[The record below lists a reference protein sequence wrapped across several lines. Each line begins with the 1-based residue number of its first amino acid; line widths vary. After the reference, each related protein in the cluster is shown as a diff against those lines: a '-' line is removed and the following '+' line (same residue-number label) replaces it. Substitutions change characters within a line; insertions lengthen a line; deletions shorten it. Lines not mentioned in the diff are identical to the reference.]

1 MHSLCCSSLRTDLN
15 RLDRRISRQPPSHR
29 CQRLPDLPRLVIAT
43 GNAGKLRE
51 YRGLL
56 AEAGPDLVAFDTEIE
71 EVGETYAENARL
83 KAEAA
88 RERSGLPALGDDSGL
103 EVEALDGFPGIRSA
117 RLGPSQK
124 ERTAEL
130 LQRLQGVPRPWT
142 AHFVCVIALAVP
154 GRDTQLFEGQCRGE
168 VVPEWRGEAGFGYD
182 PIFLVPG
189 TGKTFGEMPPEEK
202 RKYSHRARAAR
213 RLLEAGALKR
223 L

>member
-1 MHSLCCSSLRTDLN
+1 
-15 RLDRRISRQPPSHR
+15 
-29 CQRLPDLPRLVIAT
+29 LPDRPKLVVAS

-51 YRGLL
+51 YRDLL
-56 AEAGPDLVAFDTEIE
+56 SEAGVELIAFDTEIDE
-71 EVGETYAENARL
+71 TGETYAENARL

-88 RERSGLPALGDDSGL
+88 RERSSLPSLGDDSGL

-130 LQRLQGVPRPWT
+130 LRRLEGVPRPWN
-142 AHFVCVIALAVP
+142 ARFVCVIALAVP
-154 GRDTQLFEGQCRGE
+154 GRETQFFEGECRGE

-189 TGKTFGEMPPEEK
+189 TGKTFGEMPTEEK

-213 RLLEAGALKR
+213 ALLDSGALKR